1 MGLRSIGMMLVLF
14 FQPLALCGVRAE
26 IKRVAF
32 TSVYV
37 TNLDRAKDWY
47 TQKLGF
53 VVAEDSGFGPD
64 PSDRWLTVRATGD
77 ANFGLLLRLGRP
89 VGRQINH
96 PNLPEV
102 IFDSITDDLLET
114 AAALKAR
121 GVTFAQEPTH
131 TPWGVFEAMIVDQD
145 GQGIAIAE
153 EKPVAKNRR

>member
-1 MGLRSIGMMLVLF
+1 MRLKSLGMMLVLF
-14 FQPLALCGVRAE
+14 FQPLACGVQAE
-26 IKRVAF
+26 IKRIAF

-53 VVAEDSGFGPD
+53 VVAEDSRFGPD

-89 VGRQINH
+89 VGHQIHH

-131 TPWGVFEAMIVDQD
+131 MPWGVFEAMIVDQD

-153 EKPVAKNRR
+153 EKPDAKNRR